1 MASSKTK
8 ILLSTDT
15 LSGYGLDL
23 IFQIAKDTWYDWIDL
38 ALRKNFDSRNVDY
51 VYKLQSKYELPIGCI
66 QLSDKTNPREMNIGL
81 EMARK
86 CECDIISINSP
97 SIFNIKSF
105 SFLSNNLP
113 WYRSQNPKIKFSI
126 INPKKENLFILPVP
140 KYRFSNI
147 VDIIK
152 KYHCYLAFD
161 LVNVDDFMLETEFL
175 RKVPNFIPYLSV
187 IYLSDK
193 SKTWQLHLP
202 MWDWELKL
210 PAILKKL
217 KQFEFQNYFSVKLEL
232 NKKELSDQSKV
243 ELILKKCKAYY
254 NEYYRDVIVE

>member
-1 MASSKTK
+1 MATSKAK

-23 IFQIAKDTWYDWIDL
+23 IFQIAKDTGYDGIDL
-38 ALRKNFDSRNVDY
+38 ALWKNFDSRNVDY
-51 VYKLQSKYELPIGCI
+51 VYKLQTKYELPVRCI
-66 QLSDKTNPREMNIGL
+66 QLSDKTNPREMNIAL

-86 CECDIISINSP
+86 CECDVISINSP

-113 WYRSQNPKIKFSI
+113 GYRSQNPKIKFSI
-126 INPKKENLFILPVP
+126 INPQKENLFILPIP
-140 KYRFSNI
+140 KFRFSNV

-161 LVNVDDFMLETEFL
+161 LVNIDDQMLETEFM
-175 RKVPNFIPYLSV
+175 RKIPNFIPYLSV
-187 IYLSDK
+187 VYLSDK
-193 SKTWQLHLP
+193 SKTGQLHLP
-202 MWDWELKL
+202 MGDGELKL
-210 PAILKKL
+210 PSILKKL
-217 KQFEFQNYFSVKLEL
+217 KQFEYQSNFSIKLEL
-232 NKKELSDQSKV
+232 DKRELSDQSKI

-254 NEYYRDVIVE
+254 NEYYRDVVIE